1 MTPTF
6 IEDFKHT
13 LVAAP
18 ATDAAG
24 RTSTYV
30 SMKNMNGKA
39 YIVCNITQGNAA
51 TIALT
56 PVQATAVAG
65 TGSKGLTNNVAIW
78 VNQDTAAGDTFTRQ
92 TDAKTFTTS
101 AAVKN
106 KTVIFEIPASALD
119 INNDFDCIGLTTGA
133 SNAAN
138 ITSVSVIGTQK
149 YPGTASPT
157 VLTD

>member
-6 IEDFKHT
+6 IEEFKHA

-51 TIALT
+51 TILLTPLQATTVAGAGSKALT
-56 PVQATAVAG
+56 Q
-65 TGSKGLTNNVAIW
+65 NVAIW
-78 VNQDTAAGDTFTRQ
+78 ANQSTAAGDTFTRQ
-92 TDAKTFTTS
+92 TDAKNFTTS
-101 AAVKN
+101 AAVAN
-106 KTVIFEIPASALD
+106 KTVIFEIPATALD
-119 INNDFDCIGLTTGA
+119 VNNDFDCIGISTGA
-133 SNAAN
+133 SNVAN
-138 ITSVSVIGTQK
+138 ITSAIVIGTQK
-149 YPGTASPT
+149 FPGPVSPT
-157 VLTD
+157 ILTD